1 MNPGKPWIAMM
12 FLFIA
17 FFSFPFGYCVEQEYQ
32 APEPRVEII
41 TRPEWISGQV
51 AVHVFTYPGDGATL
65 EQNSVIVQ
73 VAVWGVSPGRPV
85 YLFLDSLEAVRIE
98 TPGYYRYEWELAGSH
113 HLIFRDDYMIFK
125 TAEFS
130 IAPPPPSPPSVY
142 VSYMEEQLENQR
154 IQVFTVMLV
163 ATLVGTPTGGY
174 LKRKTKIFT
183 EWALV
188 PYGVCLLFGCLR
200 LDQFYPLIP
209 LGVSGAI
216 SYILAGGY
224 AGETLVIVAEE
235 GQLVSHIYTMDD
247 EDHIVQGFGPRY
259 WRTGFIDRAKIEL
272 VDHRYPI
279 EFKGFGRKLSCILV
293 AGEKNIETDSV
304 TGKISVKCSPA
315 LAKAL
320 TKRGVIEK
328 LEQKLADINYRSIF
342 MERALNGVV
351 SSIIMDLESLMGE
364 MKIDQIGSV
373 SEARVKVEEAS
384 KKIKEQLLDA
394 ENLSLVEEDA
404 RVG

>member
-1 MNPGKPWIAMM
+1 MNQSKPWIIVM
-12 FLFIA
+12 FLILA
-17 FFSFPFGYCVEQEYQ
+17 VFSFPFVKGVVQEYQ

-51 AVHVFTYPGDGATL
+51 AIHVFTFPGDGASL
-65 EQNSVIVQ
+65 EQNSVVVQ
-73 VAVWGVSPGRPV
+73 VAIWGVDQSRPV
-85 YLFLDSLEAVRIE
+85 YLFLDGEEAVRIE
-98 TPGYYRYEWELAGSH
+98 TPGYYRYEWQLEGSH
-113 HLIFRDDYMIFK
+113 HLTFRDDYMIFK

-130 IAPPPPSPPSVY
+130 IAPPPAAPPSVY

-174 LKRKTKIFT
+174 LKRKTKVFT

-188 PYGVCLLFGCLR
+188 PYGACLLAGCMR

-224 AGETLVIVAEE
+224 AAETMVIVAEE
-235 GQLVSHIYTMDD
+235 GHLVSHIYTMDD
-247 EDHIVQGFGPRY
+247 EDHIVKGFGPRF
-259 WRTGFIDRAKIEL
+259 WRTGFINRALIEL
-272 VDHRYPI
+272 VNHRYPI
-279 EFKGFGRKLSCILV
+279 EFKGFGRKISCILV

-364 MKIDQIGSV
+364 MKIDQISSV
-373 SEARVKVEEAS
+373 SEARVRVEEAS
-384 KKIKEQLLDA
+384 KKIKEQFLEA
-394 ENLSLVEEDA
+394 ENLIKVEENEL
-404 RVG
+404 VG